1 MLEYEA
7 RRGNGCTFH
16 ASSRMGNWGKF
27 LSTSVRYA
35 WDMAPS
41 RIKLNDT
48 LFRRGDLAIALG
60 LAEGG
65 TEVSAFWISGAFTH
79 IARLWPLVLLG
90 KLCTLTLLHVSFF
103 DFRSIMHI
111 LTFVFMLLV
120 DGVLIFVPRG
130 EYFQNQRPHIQKW
143 LMLPTVLLS
152 GMAFSLLMGPAQFA
166 GPLSLSLAA
175 EVAVALLA
183 ASIFG
188 DRRLLGV
195 SYFLGTLI
203 ISIIQGAGFAQIGLL
218 LSCIVVMLIAAVRQ
232 AHSDFDRAI
241 VRHQQD
247 LRAQRADRLL
257 QEYEQS
263 GQGWFWETDR
273 QGCLS
278 YISETLAGTLDIA
291 DGKMIGRPITDIIC
305 PGDYRQG
312 GGERTLGFHLS
323 ARTGFSD
330 IHVRAAAT
338 QDERW
343 WSMSGQP
350 VFNEYGQFHGFRG
363 SGTDLTE
370 MRRSQAEVKRL
381 AQFDSLT
388 GLANRVQMLR
398 SLEDA
403 VAGSQGRTGD
413 CALMMLDLDRFKSVN
428 DTLGHPA
435 GDALLRQVS
444 QRLQRVVGE
453 RGLVGRQGGDEFKIL
468 LPGRHDRTALAQ
480 LAQTVIS
487 SVGQPYTIE
496 GTAVVIGVSIG
507 ISSCPHDG
515 DTADAL
521 IRNADLALYAAK
533 GDGRGVHRFYSAE
546 MHADAEDR
554 RRLEEDLRYALA
566 ADGLHLVYQP
576 VVSSGTEQITGF
588 EALLRWNHPVRGA
601 ISPTVFIPI
610 AEETGL
616 IGPIGDWVL
625 RTACRD
631 AAMWADDIRVAVNV
645 SPIQFANPG
654 LPATVMNALAA
665 AQLAPERLELEIT
678 ESVFLNDDEGTD
690 SMFARLKGIGV
701 RLALDDFGTGYSSLG
716 YLKKAPFDK
725 IKIDQSFVRGAVI
738 NGSRNS
744 AIIRAI
750 VSLAEALG
758 MDTTAEGAE
767 TQDELALIREL
778 GCSHIQGY
786 VYGRPLEAGEVLRR
800 QESHGTLALVE
811 GFQSSRPE
819 RKTMLRTI
827 AVHHDAHVYT
837 GRIRNISA
845 TGALIEGLWHVP
857 EGTQLA
863 VEFNESLRADAVVRW
878 SRDDR
883 MGVEFIAAIDIASAS
898 AAPRS
903 LAS

>member
-1 MLEYEA
+1 
-7 RRGNGCTFH
+7 
-16 ASSRMGNWGKF
+16 
-27 LSTSVRYA
+27 
-35 WDMAPS
+35 MAPS
-41 RIKLNDT
+41 RIRLNDT
-48 LFRRGDLAIALG
+48 LSRPGDLAIALG
-60 LAEGG
+60 LTEGG
-65 TEVSAFWISGAFTH
+65 TDVSAFWISGAFHH
-79 IARLWPLVLLG
+79 ISRLWPLILLG
-90 KLCTLTLLHVSFF
+90 KLCTIALLHVALFQSGNLP
-103 DFRSIMHI
+103 HALI
-111 LTFVFMLLV
+111 LVFMLLA
-120 DGVLIFVPRG
+120 DGLLILGPRG
-130 EYFQNQRPHIQKW
+130 ERFRSQRPHVQKW
-143 LMLPTVLLS
+143 LMLPVVLLS
-152 GMAFSLLMGPAQFA
+152 SMSFSLLLSSGEVA
-166 GPLSLSLAA
+166 GPLSVSLSA
-175 EVAVALLA
+175 EIAVALLA
-183 ASIFG
+183 VSVFG

-195 SYFLGTLI
+195 SYFLGTFLV
-203 ISIIQGAGFAQIGLL
+203 SIIQGAGFAQLGLL
-218 LSCIVVMLIAAVRQ
+218 LSCITVMLLAAVRQ
-232 AHSDFDRAI
+232 AVADLERAT
-241 VRHQQD
+241 VQHQQD
-247 LRAQRADRLL
+247 LRAQRSDRLL

-273 QGCLS
+273 QGCLT
-278 YISETLAGTLDIA
+278 YISNTLAQTLDVPEEELA
-291 DGKMIGRPITDIIC
+291 GRPITEIVC
-305 PGDYRQG
+305 AGDHQQG
-312 GGERTLGFHLS
+312 AGERTLGFHLS

-338 QDERW
+338 RDERW
-343 WSMSGQP
+343 WSISGQP

-363 SGTDLTE
+363 SGMDLTE

-403 VAGSQGRTGD
+403 VAGPPGRPGD
-413 CALMMLDLDRFKSVN
+413 CALLMLDLDRFKTVN

-444 QRLQRVVGE
+444 QRLERVVSD

-468 LPGRHDRTALAQ
+468 LPGRHDRAFLAQ
-480 LAQTVIS
+480 LAQTIINS
-487 SVGQPYTIE
+487 LSQPYTVE

-507 ISSCPHDG
+507 ISACPHDG

-533 GDGRGVHRFYSAE
+533 GDGRGVHRFYSSE

-554 RRLEEDLRYALA
+554 RKLEEDLRHALA
-566 ADGLHLVYQP
+566 SDGLHLVYQP
-576 VVSSGTEQITGF
+576 VVSSRTERITGY

-601 ISPTVFIPI
+601 ISPAIFVPI
-610 AEETGL
+610 AEDTGL

-625 RTACRD
+625 RTACRE
-631 AAMWADDIRVAVNV
+631 AASWSDDIRVAVNV

-654 LPATVMNALAA
+654 LPVTVMSALAA
-665 AQLAPERLELEIT
+665 SQLAPERLELEIT
-678 ESVFLNDDEGTD
+678 ESVFLNDDDGTD
-690 SMFARLKGIGV
+690 SMFSRLKGIGV

-744 AIIRAI
+744 AIIKAI

-786 VYGRPLEAGEVLRR
+786 VYGRPLEAADVLQRH
-800 QESHGTLALVE
+800 SNHGTIALIE

-819 RKTMLRTI
+819 RKTMLRTV
-827 AVHHDAHVYT
+827 AVHHEGHAYT
-837 GRIRNISA
+837 GRIRNISS

-857 EGTQLA
+857 EGTLMA
-863 VEFNESLRADAVVRW
+863 IEFNESLSVNAVARW
-878 SRDDR
+878 SREDR
-883 MGVEFIAAIDIASAS
+883 MGVEFTSSIDVAAARAT
-898 AAPRS
+898 PRS

>member
-1 MLEYEA
+1 
-7 RRGNGCTFH
+7 
-16 ASSRMGNWGKF
+16 
-27 LSTSVRYA
+27 
-35 WDMAPS
+35 MAPS
-41 RIKLNDT
+41 RTKLNDT
-48 LFRRGDLAIALG
+48 LYRPADLAVALG

-65 TEVSAFWISGAFTH
+65 TQASAFWISGAFAH

-90 KLCTLTLLHVSFF
+90 KLCTITLLHVPLFTF
-103 DFRSIMHI
+103 GNILHF
-111 LTFVFMLLV
+111 LTFLAMLLI
-120 DGVLIFVPRG
+120 DGVLIAAPRTKR
-130 EYFQNQRPHIQKW
+130 FQNLRPHVQKW
-143 LMLPTVLLS
+143 LMLPMVLLS
-152 GMAFSLLMGPAQFA
+152 SMSFSMLLGPAQFA
-166 GPLSLSLAA
+166 GPLSISLAA
-175 EVAVALLA
+175 EVAMALIA
-183 ASIFG
+183 VSIFG

-203 ISIIQGAGFAQIGLL
+203 VSAFQEAGFAQLGLL
-218 LSCIVVMLIAAVRQ
+218 VSCIAVMMIAAVRQ
-232 AHSDFDRAI
+232 ATSDFERAI
-241 VRHQQD
+241 AQHQQD
-247 LRAQRADRLL
+247 LRAQRSDRLL

-273 QGCLS
+273 QGCLT
-278 YISETLAGTLDIA
+278 YLSETLARTLDIA
-291 DGKMIGRPITDIIC
+291 EDELVGQLITDIVSA
-305 PGDYRQG
+305 GDHQNG

-323 ARTGFSD
+323 TRTGFSD

-338 QDERW
+338 RDERW
-343 WSMSGQP
+343 WSISGQP
-350 VFNEYGQFHGFRG
+350 VFNEFGQFHGFRG

-403 VAGSQGRTGD
+403 VAGAPGKPGD
-413 CALMMLDLDRFKSVN
+413 CALLMLDLDRFKTVN

-444 QRLQRVVGE
+444 QRLQRVAGD
-453 RGLVGRQGGDEFKIL
+453 RGLVGRQGGDEFKVL
-468 LPGRHDRTALAQ
+468 LPGRHDRALLSQ
-480 LAQTVIS
+480 LSTMIINTLS
-487 SVGQPYTIE
+487 QPYMIE
-496 GTAVVIGVSIG
+496 GKAVVIGVSIG
-507 ISSCPHDG
+507 ISCCPHDG

-533 GDGRGVHRFYSAE
+533 GDGRGVHRFYSSE
-546 MHADAEDR
+546 MHADAEGR
-554 RRLEEDLRYALA
+554 RQLEEDLRHALA
-566 ADGLHLVYQP
+566 SDGLHLVYQP
-576 VVSSGTEQITGF
+576 VVSSRTERVTGY
-588 EALLRWNHPVRGA
+588 EALLRWTHPVRGE
-601 ISPTVFIPI
+601 ISPSIFVPI

-616 IGPIGDWVL
+616 IGPMGDWVL

-631 AAMWADDIRVAVNV
+631 ASEWDEDIRVAVNV

-665 AQLAPERLELEIT
+665 SQLAPQRLELEIT
-678 ESVFLNDDEGTD
+678 ESVFLNDNDGTD

-725 IKIDQSFVRGAVI
+725 IKIDQSFVRGAVMT
-738 NGSRNS
+738 GSRNS
-744 AIIRAI
+744 AIIKAI

-767 TQDELALIREL
+767 TQDELALIRDL

-786 VYGRPLEAGEVLRR
+786 VYGRPLVASDVLARHR
-800 QESHGTLALVE
+800 AHGTVALVE

-827 AVHHDAHVYT
+827 AVQADGHAYT
-837 GRIRNISA
+837 GRIRNISS
-845 TGALIEGLWHVP
+845 TGAMIEGLWHVP
-857 EGTQLA
+857 QGTQLSI
-863 VEFNESLRADAVVRW
+863 EFSDNQNVSAVVRW
-878 SRDDR
+878 SREDR
-883 MGVEFIAAIDIASAS
+883 MGVEFTSAIDIA
-898 AAPRS
+898 AACALPRS